1 MLELWSEV
9 VRKALA
15 LDASLPVAHE
25 SLAWLSLFQRQYE
38 QALVAAKQ
46 SIASIRVGLKA
57 I

>member
-1 MLELWSEV
+1 MLEPWSEV